1 MPTKTSQPYY
11 AQSDIATRLGVP
23 AWRVRYILSSRKIAA
38 ATQAGSRRLFDAD
51 AVAQVERVLQQIAWR
66 RRRSNLQ
73 TATA

>member
-1 MPTKTSQPYY
+1 MPPKTEPPYY
-11 AQSDIATRLGVP
+11 SQSDIATRLGVR
-23 AWRVRYILSSRKIAA
+23 AYSVRYVISSRKIAA